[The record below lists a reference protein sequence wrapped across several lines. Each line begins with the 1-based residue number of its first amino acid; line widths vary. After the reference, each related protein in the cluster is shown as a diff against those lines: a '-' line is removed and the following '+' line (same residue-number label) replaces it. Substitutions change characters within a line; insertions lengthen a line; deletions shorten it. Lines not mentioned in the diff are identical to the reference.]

1 MPFPPP
7 LPVLY
12 FDIETVMGRGVG
24 RKRHLPRKVFFV
36 PFIFCFGYRF
46 MRAATSQPR
55 GKAREERGLIPDR
68 AWL

>member
-36 PFIFCFGYRF
+36 PSFSALG
-46 MRAATSQPR
+46 T
-55 GKAREERGLIPDR
+55 GL
-68 AWL
+68 